1 MNSPACAEGRAWWR
15 VWGQVALARL
25 PLLARV
31 VAWWRE
37 RAEIRRVEKSLRIML
52 AELAAAREKARTG

>member
-1 MNSPACAEGRAWWR
+1 MTSAARSEGSAWWR
-15 VWGQVALARL
+15 VWGQVAMSRL

-37 RAEIRRVEKSLRIML
+37 RAEIRKVEKSLRLML

>member
-1 MNSPACAEGRAWWR
+1 MNSPARAEGRAWWR
-15 VWGQVALARL
+15 VWGQVAIARL